1 MGTQTTWF
9 HSITAIRY
17 TKSFRVLS
25 SRQISSNAPRR
36 GTDSEATTPGMASS
50 SQAAG
55 SSDICWKGRRTDLSR
70 LIPQPGNGRT
80 PTTPCPPCACLGP
93 NHRESP
99 PRPAHQNEQRTER
112 TCDSPRLR
120 WLDRHRSPG
129 PASSS
134 PTPRR
139 DPAQP
144 GRSGS
149 SGGNSPRRRACRTHP
164 RPHRQRCRPGTPQ
177 GRGRGTP
184 HTPPAH
190 WARRT
195 QGSSHRR
202 GRGTASRC
210 AWVCSAK
217 IMPTVRP
224 ASGIGPGQPAPP

>member
-164 RPHRQRCRPGTPQ
+164 RPHSSTMQTRYPSRPGARNASYSARSLGAKNSGQFASKRQR
-177 GRGRGTP
+177 
-184 HTPPAH
+184 H
-190 WARRT
+190 
-195 QGSSHRR
+195 S
-202 GRGTASRC
+202 SRC
-210 AWVCSAK
+210 AWVYSAK